1 MKGKKMKPHKY
12 LMISL
17 LLLVF
22 IGSSRAQL
30 MQKKTLTLEGAK
42 KIVAE
47 AVAYAKKNNA
57 PGGAI
62 AVVDDGGNLMYLER
76 LDNTFAAGANVSI
89 GKARTAAIFKKSTG
103 FFEKI
108 IREGRTPMVAL
119 NDFTPLQGGVPIE
132 IEGQIVGAIGVS
144 GAASA
149 QQDEEIAL
157 AGAEAAKT
165 LTAAMKTGSTSPS
178 SGVVYFKND
187 KVASAF
193 IKGQPLIEIN
203 NYKVHA
209 SHREAPGMAEIHE
222 KDTDIVYVLEGTA
235 TFVTGGSAVDAK
247 TVAPEEIRG
256 SSISKGE
263 TYKLSK
269 GDVVIVPNGVPH
281 WFKDVSV
288 PFNYYVVKVREAE
301 GVDMAAK

>member
-1 MKGKKMKPHKY
+1 
-12 LMISL
+12 MIPL
-17 LLLVF
+17 LFLALAV
-22 IGSSRAQL
+22 SAPAQVA
-30 MQKKTLTLEGAK
+30 QKKTLTLEGAK

-47 AVAYAKKNNA
+47 AIAFAKKNNA

-89 GKARTAAIFKKSTG
+89 GKARTAAIFKKPTG

-132 IEGQIVGAIGVS
+132 FEGQIVGAIGVS

-157 AGAEAAKT
+157 AGAEAAKSL
-165 LTAAMKTGSTSPS
+165 LTTGAAMGNASVT
-178 SGVVYFKND
+178 YFESK
-187 KVASAF
+187 KVAEAF
-193 IKGQPLIEIN
+193 IKGMPLVEVS

-209 SHREAPGMAEIHE
+209 SHREAPGLAEVHE
-222 KDTDIVYVLEGTA
+222 KDTDIIYVLAGTA
-235 TFVTGGSAVDAK
+235 TFVTGGVVVESK
-247 TVAPEEIRG
+247 TIAPEEIRG
-256 SSISKGE
+256 TSIANGQ
-263 TYKLSK
+263 TYKLKK
-269 GDVVIVPNGVPH
+269 GDVIIVPNGTPH
-281 WFKDVSV
+281 WFKETSN
-288 PFNYYVVKVREAE
+288 PFNYYVVKVRQP
-301 GVDMAAK
+301 GDMDLAVK

>member
-1 MKGKKMKPHKY
+1 MKQYKY
-12 LMISL
+12 LMIG
-17 LLLVF
+17 LLLVLSL
-22 IGSSRAQL
+22 GSSRAQV

-42 KIVAE
+42 KLVAE
-47 AVAYAKKNNA
+47 AVSYAKKNNA

-157 AGAEAAKT
+157 AGAEAAKS
-165 LTAAMKTGSTSPS
+165 LTAEMKTGSPSPS
-178 SGVVYFKND
+178 SEVVYFKND
-187 KVASAF
+187 KVATAF
-193 IKGQPLIEIN
+193 VKGQPLIEIN

-209 SHREAPGMAEIHE
+209 SHREAPGMSEIHE

-235 TFVTGGSAVDAK
+235 TFVTGGAAVDAK

-256 SSISKGE
+256 SSIANGE

-269 GDVVIVPNGVPH
+269 GDVIIVPNGVPH
-281 WFKDVSV
+281 WFKEVSN

-301 GVDMAAK
+301 GVSVAAK